1 MLAQRAS
8 LKINALDL
16 MAETVQ
22 VVGDTRRHI
31 DIDFQS
37 ETPEELQNLVAK
49 LEAAKAEVEKYM
61 KLSALKEDYSPFR
74 SWV

>member
-1 MLAQRAS
+1 
-8 LKINALDL
+8 

-31 DIDFQS
+31 EIDFKS

-61 KLSALKEDYSPFR
+61 MLSALKEDYSPFR